1 MNKLRTIIGLVGAV
15 LLLCCVSSC
24 KMNPEEFNP
33 EILNVEQTDT
43 GFHVEWRLQGASANA
58 NLIKKGVNVVIY
70 YSQEGFIDDNGD
82 FNNKLFPN
90 DWEEVIALKADQKV
104 KWEGEVD
111 LPITTKG
118 EYFIWISAE
127 NKTRTDRHYGNYVAR
142 KIFY

>member
-1 MNKLRTIIGLVGAV
+1 MNKLRTIIGLVVAV

-82 FNNKLFPN
+82 FDNKLFPN

-104 KWEGEVD
+104 EWEGEVD

-127 NKTRTDRHYGNYVAR
+127 NKTRTDRNYGNYVAR
-142 KIFY
+142 KTFY